1 MTLLAVGAI
10 SAAMTLFYSIR
21 YINVTFLGHESQ
33 HIKDME
39 HHGHHPHEAP
49 KTMWVPIAILVT
61 LVCVVGLF
69 GLIGFFVPY
78 FSPEIFIEK
87 QLHAMLHH
95 MEIPLHSHHLE
106 FSTTLTAWGTSAA
119 MLLIGGV
126 LGWIFYLSRK
136 VDSWKFV
143 SGNPILRPINTFL
156 VNRWYMNSTYYAIF
170 VYGLIDF
177 AKVVFASMESLVF
190 DKITAFVSG
199 STIAIGKV
207 LHVFE
212 TKVFDPVIN
221 IGLVNVFVEGGRMLF
236 KDLETDIID
245 EGLNNG
251 VPAAMTGLHNR
262 VKKLQSGVLSYNII
276 YMVVIFLVLI
286 LGFAVLQMYGGI

>member
-1 MTLLAVGAI
+1 
-10 SAAMTLFYSIR
+10 
-21 YINVTFLGHESQ
+21 
-33 HIKDME
+33 
-39 HHGHHPHEAP
+39 
-49 KTMWVPIAILVT
+49 
-61 LVCVVGLF
+61 
-69 GLIGFFVPY
+69 
-78 FSPEIFIEK
+78 
-87 QLHAMLHH
+87 
-95 MEIPLHSHHLE
+95 
-106 FSTTLTAWGTSAA
+106 

-177 AKVVFASMESLVF
+177 SKAVFASLESLVF

-199 STIAIGKV
+199 STIALGKV

-212 TKVFDPVIN
+212 TTVLDPVIN
-221 IGLVNVFVEGGRMLF
+221 VGLVNVFVEGGRMLF

-245 EGLNNG
+245 AGLNKG

-262 VKKLQSGVLSYNII
+262 VKKLQTGVLSYNII
-276 YMVVIFLVLI
+276 YMVLIFLVLI
-286 LGFAVLQMYGGI
+286 LGFAALQTYGGI